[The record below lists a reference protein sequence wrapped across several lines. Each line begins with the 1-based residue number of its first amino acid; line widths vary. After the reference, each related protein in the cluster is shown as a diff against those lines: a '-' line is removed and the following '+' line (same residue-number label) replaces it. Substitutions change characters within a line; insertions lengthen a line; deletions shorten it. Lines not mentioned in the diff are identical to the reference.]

1 MLSLFICQNTVD
13 WDFRKN
19 IHKKATVD
27 YIGGKGFGPFITE
40 VEASTYDKIVAE
52 SSKDVLVDLYA
63 PWCILCARNKPVY
76 EEVAKR
82 ISEVF
87 NGL

>member
-1 MLSLFICQNTVD
+1 M
-13 WDFRKN
+13 
-19 IHKKATVD
+19 
-27 YIGGKGFGPFITE
+27 
-40 VEASTYDKIVAE
+40 EASTYDKIVAE